1 MGLEVGR
8 SLPVS
13 WRKDDPGR
21 DKAGE
26 SGASEHHVWRASMF
40 SLAREALWGT
50 LKNRPVLGEMVTGQE
65 NPLGRGCS
73 PMVW

>member
-26 SGASEHHVWRASMF
+26 SGVSEHRVWRASRF
-40 SLAREALWGT
+40 SQAREALWGA
-50 LKNRPVLGEMVTGQE
+50 LKNCPVLREMVTGQE

-73 PMVW
+73 PMAW